1 LPWAGTLVPVSLNK
15 CGRLRAGF
23 GRALANVGHGV
34 VSHCGR
40 WRDTTLVF
48 DRGTP
53 AHANISHRD
62 SRQASQAVDEA
73 AAAHGLT
80 RYPRVHCKRGGLQ
93 KIRRPIAERQAFQPI
108 LHS

>member
-1 LPWAGTLVPVSLNK
+1 LPWAGTLVPISLNK

-48 DRGTP
+48 DRGNP
-53 AHANISHRD
+53 AKANISLD
-62 SRQASQAVDEA
+62 TGTLAAIDEE

-80 RYPRVHCKRGGLQ
+80 RLAFMASAALE
-93 KIRRPIAERQAFQPI
+93 KIRRGT
-108 LHS
+108 